1 LPNRR
6 ASFDHLHEYGWV
18 RIERAVPVERCAA
31 VIEAMRRELG
41 VPVDDPSRWDEYGG
55 LFRDLVPLWGHQ
67 AQWDIRQAAE
77 FHAIWAALWGTDRL
91 WVSIDSCRFTPPWR
105 PGHAGPYAIHWDHD
119 PWDPHT
125 RIIQSVLALTDTPAE
140 QGGFCCVPSLF
151 RDRTAWPTA
160 PVGEPGSPGAWRPG
174 VAGREIVAVPARAG
188 DLIVWDWRLPH
199 SNSRNRGARPRLA
212 FYAAMYP
219 TGSEAIRRDAIASR
233 QTGRAPAWMRARP
246 GHDRIE
252 PWPPADLT
260 LLGRPPPRPRRLVRR
275 KLAQGAAV
283 RRISNA
289 QSRPA
294 VTPDYRRLGR
304 PDPPCGCEC
313 RGG

>member
-1 LPNRR
+1 MAGYFAISCRYGAIRRSGTSAKPPNSTRYGRR
-6 ASFDHLHEYGWV
+6 CGAPIG
-18 RIERAVPVERCAA
+18 C
-31 VIEAMRRELG
+31 G
-41 VPVDDPSRWDEYGG
+41 SRST
-55 LFRDLVPLWGHQ
+55 P
-67 AQWDIRQAAE
+67 
-77 FHAIWAALWGTDRL
+77 
-91 WVSIDSCRFTPPWR
+91 CRFTPPWR

-151 RDRTAWPTA
+151 RDRTARPTA

-260 LLGRPPPRPRRLVRR
+260 LLGRRL
-275 KLAQGAAV
+275 
-283 RRISNA
+283 
-289 QSRPA
+289 
-294 VTPDYRRLGR
+294 LGL
-304 PDPPCGCEC
+304 DDW
-313 RGG
+313 